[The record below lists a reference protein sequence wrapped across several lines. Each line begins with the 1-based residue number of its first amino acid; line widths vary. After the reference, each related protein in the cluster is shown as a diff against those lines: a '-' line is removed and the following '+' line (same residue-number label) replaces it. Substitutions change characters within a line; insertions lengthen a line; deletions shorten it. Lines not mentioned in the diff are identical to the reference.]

1 MIRFLLCMPLLLAA
15 VASQAATECRYTELA
30 ALDINVDERFSD
42 TPYLDAQINGKSVHM
57 LIDTGAFK
65 TLLTRAE
72 LDRQKVTLTRSRE
85 IVNGVGGRAAMFNA
99 RPKEVII
106 GPARVRQTWFPVVEG
121 LDYPGYGGIIG
132 ADYLLQADLEIAL
145 ADKQL
150 KFFRGAGCDDKSLAY
165 WDVKAMDVP
174 LDIPYRDSRAM
185 VPVTLNGTKL
195 MALID
200 TGATISVVDQRTA
213 ERLGFDPAAAD
224 TRKGN
229 KLRGLNDKTRQ
240 SWITTFD
247 SFAIG
252 EEQIA
257 HPRLTVMESVDGD
270 IDTRDHQMVLG
281 RDFLRAHRVLL
292 STAQRRFY
300 YSYLGGPVF
309 AASHGAKQP

>member
-1 MIRFLLCMPLLLAA
+1 MNRLLLCMPLLLAA
-15 VASQAATECRYTELA
+15 LSSQAGAECRYTELA
-30 ALDINVDERFSD
+30 ALGISVDERISD

-65 TLLTRAE
+65 TVLTRAE
-72 LDRQKVTLTRSRE
+72 LDRQQVTLTRISE
-85 IVNGVGGRAAMFNA
+85 IMSGIGGRAPMFSA
-99 RPKEVII
+99 RPKEVVI
-106 GPARVRQTWFPVVEG
+106 GPTRLHQTSFPVVEG
-121 LDYPGYGGIIG
+121 FDFPGYGGIIG

-165 WDVKAMDVP
+165 WDAKALDVP
-174 LDIPYRDSRAM
+174 LETLSRDGRAI
-185 VPVTLNGTKL
+185 VPVTINGSKL

-200 TGATISVVDQRTA
+200 TGATISLVDQHTA
-213 ERLGFDPAAAD
+213 ERLGFDPASAG

-229 KLRGLNDKTRQ
+229 KLQGLNGKTRQ

-252 EEQIA
+252 EEQIS
-257 HPRLTVMESVDGD
+257 HPRITVMESVDGD
-270 IDTRDHQMVLG
+270 LNARDHQVILG
-281 RDFLRAHRVLL
+281 RDFLLAHHVLL
-292 STAQRRFY
+292 STGQRRFY

-309 AASHGAKQP
+309 AASHGTEQP